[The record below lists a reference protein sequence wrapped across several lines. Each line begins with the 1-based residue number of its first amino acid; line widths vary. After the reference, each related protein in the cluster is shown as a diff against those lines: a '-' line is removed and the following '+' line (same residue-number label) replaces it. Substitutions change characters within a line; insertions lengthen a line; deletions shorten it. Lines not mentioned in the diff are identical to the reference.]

1 MSLHGSYWSL
11 MEKKA
16 REEDSFLI
24 PRTQQ
29 QMRDKARNM
38 KVDFLKYVPCSFPPM
53 ASPITIC

>member
-1 MSLHGSYWSL
+1 